1 MFRLLVTLT
10 HGLTEILIPKATTLQ
25 QFTLTNAAGCDSIVT
40 LDLTINKSTT
50 GTDVQTACDSYSWID
65 GNTYTESNNT
75 ATFTLTNA
83 AGCDSIVTLDLT
95 INKSTTGTDVQ
106 TACDSYHGLTEILI
120 PKATTRLSLL

>member
-1 MFRLLVTLT
+1 MTINKSTTGTDVQTACDSYSWIDGNT
-10 HGLTEILIPKATTLQ
+10 YTESNNTA

-75 ATFTLTNA
+75 AQFTLTNA

-106 TACDSYHGLTEILI
+106 TACDSY
-120 PKATTRLSLL
+120 SVD